1 MRLKGQTV
9 STAQQLQ
16 TNNLTFLGRHWT
28 EHCVLRRYF
37 DSDRDLSIL
46 SFGCSTGEELL
57 SMKALFPGARL
68 FGCDVD
74 WHNLLKARAL
84 LGNDALV
91 FQSSDA
97 AIRAHG
103 PFDIILCNSV
113 LLASATGPKAPP
125 SGISPA
131 LWSDVLSLLDSALK
145 PGGVLQIINSN
156 IPFRFHPIHAQYQA
170 LPSTLFNGP
179 NFVDLFD
186 LNGVHLCAGVSGV
199 GWSGML
205 HRHLARE
212 GWKQLI
218 PADLE
223 DIHFRKSGGAE
234 LAPPANDERI
244 PNLLACKSL
253 ASGTTSYRPT
263 IPSGESAS
271 SYTEVDVAWHALGV
285 DAVRLERVA
294 QRIWFDGTHASTKT
308 ATVDM
313 TGPEAT
319 AFLESTMGRRSSRL
333 SFESVLNAKAIR
345 SASF

>member
-1 MRLKGQTV
+1 M

-28 EHCVLRRYF
+28 EHRVLRRYF

-57 SMKALFPGARL
+57 SMRALFPGARL

-74 WHNLLKARAL
+74 WQNLLKARAL

-91 FQSSDA
+91 FQSSDL
-97 AIRAHG
+97 AIQEHG

-113 LLASATGPKAPP
+113 LLASGSAPKATPT
-125 SGISPA
+125 GINPT
-131 LWSDVLSLLDSALK
+131 LWTDVVSFLDSALK

-156 IPFRFHPIHAQYQA
+156 IPFRFHPVHTQYQS
-170 LPSTLFNGP
+170 LPSVLFNGP
-179 NFVDLFD
+179 NFVDMFD

-223 DIHFRKSGGAE
+223 DIHFRKNGGSK
-234 LAPPANDERI
+234 LPPHARDECI
-244 PNLLACKSL
+244 PNLIAGRSL

-263 IPSGESAS
+263 ILSGESAS
-271 SYTEVDVAWHALGV
+271 SYTEVEVSWHALGA
-285 DAVRLERVA
+285 DTVRLERVA
-294 QRIWFDGTHASTKT
+294 KRIWFDGTHASTKT

-313 TGPEAT
+313 NGAEAT
-319 AFLESTMGRRSSRL
+319 AFLESTMGQRSSRL

>member
-1 MRLKGQTV
+1 M

-74 WHNLLKARAL
+74 WYNLMKARAL
-84 LGNDALV
+84 LGSDALI

-97 AIRAHG
+97 TIQMHG

-113 LLASATGPKAPP
+113 LLASSTGLKAAPK
-125 SGISPA
+125 GISPG
-131 LWSDVLSLLDSALK
+131 LWGDVVSLLDSALK

-156 IPFRFHPIHAQYQA
+156 IPFRFHPIHAQYRA
-170 LPSTLFNGP
+170 LPSALFSGP

-186 LNGVHLCAGVSGV
+186 LSGVHLCAGVSGV

-205 HRHLARE
+205 HQHLARE
-212 GWKQLI
+212 GWKQLL
-218 PADLE
+218 PSDLE
-223 DIHFRKSGGAE
+223 DIHFRKNGGAE
-234 LAPPANDERI
+234 LPSTAKDERI
-244 PNLLACKSL
+244 PNLVAGKSL
-253 ASGTTSYRPT
+253 ATGTTSYRPA

-271 SYTEVDVAWHALGV
+271 SYTEVDVSWHALGV

-294 QRIWFDGTHASTKT
+294 QRIWFDGTTASTKT

-333 SFESVLNAKAIR
+333 SFESVLNAKAIH